1 MPRLSKIGAAALG
14 AFGWTATAAAA
25 PQVSDPYYPYV
36 TMLLPGNGTNGAQN
50 NTFLDSSTNN
60 YSLTRNGNTT
70 QGTISPFG
78 SNWSNYFDGSTSY
91 FSLGTN
97 SAYTFSSGSWTY
109 EGYIYQTGGGGY
121 KAIFTAGNE
130 IQLYVYNDAL
140 ELYVNNGGYFVSGLR
155 TSSNSVPIGSWVHFA
170 LVRNSSNNTYKMYIN
185 GVEEASQT
193 TATNA
198 TVSTTNFTVGIYGP
212 SPTYYFNGYISNFRA
227 TAAAVYTGTFTPSTV
242 PLTAI
247 SGTGLLTC
255 QSNRFIDNSTNNFT
269 ITTSGAPSVQR
280 FSPFNPTASYTA
292 ATIGG
297 SGYFDGSGDYL
308 TTSSSQVIPTGS
320 FTLEAWVYTTSL
332 NSVAKNIISQGS
344 TGNSGRTALSIESSK
359 WWFQIGSD
367 YVNFGTP
374 ILGQWNYVAMT
385 YNSSTSTIQ
394 GYVNGVSQGSVSHG
408 GDAQNTTLS
417 IGRDWNSADW
427 NGYISSARISNTVRT
442 VTSIPTS
449 PFSNDGNTTF
459 LTNFTNAGIPDY
471 SMMNNLETVGN
482 AQVSTTQS
490 NFGTGS
496 MYFDGTGDWL
506 FTPSK
511 AAITTL
517 VGNFTVE
524 MWIYRESGNNYFFS
538 VGDTQTASGI
548 EVYIGSSGTALNVY
562 AQSGTRITTS
572 PFAATT
578 WTHMALVRSGTTIT
592 LYVSG
597 SSVGT
602 WTSSATF
609 SGAIYV
615 GAEFNSGSVTGS
627 MYGYIDDFRI
637 TSGYARY
644 TSTFTPP
651 TSAFPTF

>member
-1 MPRLSKIGAAALG
+1 MPRLSKIGAASLA
-14 AFGWTATAAAA
+14 AFGWTTGEL
-25 PQVSDPYYPYV
+25 PQTSDPYYEYV
-36 TMLLPGNGTNGAQN
+36 TMLLTGNGTNGSQN

-78 SNWSNYFDGSTSY
+78 SNWGNYFNGSTDFLT
-91 FSLGTN
+91 FSGTN
-97 SAYTFSSGSWTY
+97 PGSGNFTIEAWVFIEAPSTL
-109 EGYIYQTGGGGY
+109 Q
-121 KAIFTAGNE
+121 ASIF
-130 IQLYVYNDAL
+130 YND
-140 ELYVNNGGYFVSGLR
+140 
-155 TSSNSVPIGSWVHFA
+155 TSSYLEVFCLNTTDQNNFYALMGSNGTANSGNSGFYSTGSFSPNTWNHIA
-170 LVRNSSNNTYKMYIN
+170 YVRNSGVITIYIN
-185 GVEEASQT
+185 GVAGGT
-193 TATNA
+193 LTNSHTFRGLSRIGVA
-198 TVSTTNFTVGIYGP
+198 RYADNNN
-212 SPTYYFNGYISNFRA
+212 YYPFKGTISNLRV
-227 TAAAVYTGTFTPSTV
+227 TNTAVYTSGFTPATTS
-242 PLTAI
+242 LTAI
-247 SGTGLLTC
+247 SGTSLLTC

-269 ITTSGAPSVQR
+269 LTLNGTPLVQR
-280 FSPFNPTASYTA
+280 FSPFNPSASYTA

-320 FTLEAWVYTTSL
+320 FTLEAWVYTTSA

-344 TGNSGRTALSIESSK
+344 AGNSGRTALSIEGNA
-359 WWFQIGSD
+359 WWFQIGDD
-367 YVNFGTP
+367 YVNNGTP

-385 YNSSTSTIQ
+385 FNGSTIE
-394 GYVNGVSQGSVSHG
+394 GYVNGVSQGSVARSG
-408 GDAQNTTLS
+408 NAQNTTLS
-417 IGRDWNSADW
+417 IGREWLGQVW
-427 NGYISSARISNTVRT
+427 NGYISSVRISNTVRT

-459 LTNFTNAGIPDY
+459 LANFTNAGIPDY

-490 NFGTGS
+490 KFGTGS

-511 AAITTL
+511 SAITSL
-517 VGNFTVE
+517 GGDFTVE
-524 MWIYRESGNNYFFS
+524 MWIYRETGNNYFFS
-538 VGDTQTASGI
+538 VGDTQTSSGI

-562 AQSGTRITTS
+562 SNNGIRITTS

-578 WTHMALVRSGTTIT
+578 WTHIALVRSGSTVT

-602 WTSSATF
+602 WSSSATF

-615 GAEFNSGSVTGS
+615 GAEFYGGSVTGS
-627 MYGYIDDFRI
+627 MNGYIDDFRI
-637 TSGYARY
+637 TNGYARY

-651 TSAFPTF
+651 TTAFPTF